1 MPLSRRVASCERLA
15 ELQADCMADDLPV
28 ANHMLSWTE
37 EEAVYYFES
46 GGQEPPAEQRVYPR
60 VWLTSDVHTD
70 RAENMAWLRSLPQHP
85 GDAVVV
91 AGDVSHQMEQLE
103 ATLRAF
109 SERFAHVFFTAGN
122 HDLWITR
129 NDGGMDSL
137 AKLDAIDRLC
147 DRMGNV
153 HSTPRLLRGDGSGA
167 HKPGQGLWVVPLA
180 SWYDD
185 SLDLTHFTP
194 SLIHRAGDMRAFTW
208 SDFALCKWPA
218 ALLRPSDT
226 MTGHY
231 PAGVACKLAERNEP
245 SVREVNEALCGA
257 VGDAVLSFSHFL
269 PREQTLPDWLDPA
282 GLSFSPGWVSHP
294 AGGTAVNFSRVAGS
308 RLIDEQLR
316 RLTAGVQRPPD
327 GVCHVHAFGHSHRPK
342 DFSLDG
348 VRYVSHPLGY
358 SKERVKRLTPEVP
371 HLKLVWDVDGAVPP
385 PPQPLIRYWEEH
397 GGREPELDALLASP
411 ARPPAERQR
420 GAGSMR
426 RNAQSWHCG
435 TEASMQSS
443 AIAAQASGPTRRGC
457 GSAARLA
464 AGCAAA
470 GCAAA
475 RARRRAP
482 APVRGSCDCSGS
494 GSASCS
500 TSGGA
505 RRSLCHAC
513 SRRST

>member
-282 GLSFSPGWVSHP
+282 GLSFSPDWVSHP

-308 RLIDEQLR
+308 TTIGLFPAPARPRPRHVPEPSLRLAPHR
-316 RLTAGVQRPPD
+316 RAAPP
-327 GVCHVHAFGHSHRPK
+327 A
-342 DFSLDG
+342 
-348 VRYVSHPLGY
+348 
-358 SKERVKRLTPEVP
+358 
-371 HLKLVWDVDGAVPP
+371 
-385 PPQPLIRYWEEH
+385 H
-397 GGREPELDALLASP
+397 GGRA
-411 ARPPAERQR
+411 
-420 GAGSMR
+420 
-426 RNAQSWHCG
+426 
-435 TEASMQSS
+435 
-443 AIAAQASGPTRRGC
+443 
-457 GSAARLA
+457 
-464 AGCAAA
+464 
-470 GCAAA
+470 AAA
-475 RARRRAP
+475 RRRLSRARIRARPSPKGRDDTP
-482 APVRGSCDCSGS
+482 AAPMR
-494 GSASCS
+494 SA
-500 TSGGA
+500 TRPA
-505 RRSLCHAC
+505 TRP
-513 SRRST
+513 TT